1 MIIKSA
7 NSYRLPFWQCILLV
21 FCLFADISCQSY
33 GPRNERLR
41 AAEDLIWTEPMQT
54 LALLDS
60 IDTHTLSQEDNNYF
74 QFIHEHACYRAQL
87 PLSPDSLPMLS
98 AYFLEHGNK
107 LYAGRVNYVLGS
119 EREWLHEPYEA
130 LIPLKD
136 AEKYLSGYECTDLYM
151 GMTYYRLGRVYEQE
165 FLFDIAHANYQ
176 KALPIFHSHRHTYY
190 LACTYRDLARTMPE
204 NAKEQRQQVKEYF
217 KQALIYAGQLNDSTL
232 YYTILCDS
240 HDRLYEV
247 NGIHSYEIA
256 AQLCSRAYYPY
267 AMLLFENY
275 FPQQLDSAKH
285 YLDIY
290 AADTLR
296 TEYSKNQYYY
306 LLSHYLYACGQKDS
320 AFHLLDQRYLAYQQD
335 AIDHGHQRMYAIAR
349 QYDVARER
357 EEVLNQ
363 KLQKRRNTLCLSFGL
378 LILAS
383 VLVIALLRLIKH
395 KNQQLAQEQQ
405 LQNLNRDL
413 QQKQQDLQQKQH
425 DLQMKQDVLRQKLEI
440 QIKLIRQ
447 LNIWQM
453 GTTEDSVY
461 DKRIKQLSHDFSFK
475 GKQLKDFQFEFGVCY
490 PELQKRLV
498 TSYPELTSFELLLI
512 SLMVLKLSIQD
523 ICILLDISNRTL
535 YNHRN
540 RIKQHLG
547 LAENEDLDTWI
558 KKLV

>member
-21 FCLFADISCQSY
+21 FCLLADASCQSY

-60 IDTHTLSQEDNNYF
+60 IDTHSLSQEDNNYF

-107 LYAGRVNYVLGS
+107 LYAGRVMYVLGA
-119 EREWLHEPYEA
+119 ELDWLHKPYEA

-136 AEKYLSGYECTDLYM
+136 AERYLSECGCMDLYM
-151 GMTYYRLGRVYEQE
+151 GMTYYRLGSVYEKE
-165 FLFDIAHANYQ
+165 SLYDIAHVLYQ
-176 KALPIFHSHRHTYY
+176 KALPVFQNQRHTFY
-190 LACTYRDLARTMPE
+190 LATTNRDLARTIRDDTEE
-204 NAKEQRQQVKEYF
+204 NRQKEKKYF
-217 KQALIYAGQLNDSTL
+217 QQALYYAEQTGNMAL
-232 YYTILCDS
+232 YYEIICIAQDL
-240 HDRLYEV
+240 LYETS
-247 NGIHSYEIA
+247 GIHDYEA
-256 AQLCSRAYYPY
+256 ARQVMSIYPNN
-267 AMLLFENY
+267 ACLLFEHY
-275 FPQQLDSAKH
+275 FPDNLDSAK
-285 YLDIY
+285 YFLDIY
-290 AADTLR
+290 GTDSIRAAYNR
-296 TEYSKNQYYY
+296 NQYYY
-306 LLSHYLYACGQKDS
+306 LLSHYLYARGQKDS
-320 AFHLLDQRYLAYQQD
+320 AFHLMDQRYLAYQQD

-363 KLQKRRNTLCLSFGL
+363 KLQKRRNTLCLTFGL

-383 VLVIALLRLIKH
+383 VLVIALLRLIKR

-413 QQKQQDLQQKQH
+413 LQKQQDLQQKQH

-461 DKRIKQLSHDFSFK
+461 EKRIKQLSHDFSFK

-540 RIKQHLG
+540 LIKQHLG
-547 LAENEDLDTWI
+547 LQDSDNLDTWI